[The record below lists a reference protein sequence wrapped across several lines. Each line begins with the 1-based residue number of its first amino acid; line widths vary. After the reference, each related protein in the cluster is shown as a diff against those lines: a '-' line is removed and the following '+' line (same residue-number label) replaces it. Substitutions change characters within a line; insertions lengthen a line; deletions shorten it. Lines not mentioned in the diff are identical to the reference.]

1 MKELNKQD
9 IWALILGAAAI
20 ATGGG
25 GSAPSYEQFSAT
37 IDPILNEGHT
47 PKLIDPKELKNDD
60 LIFMDVGCGG
70 GIEREYQEKYMRY
83 LPQDAWQK
91 QYELVYPINSW
102 SEYVNMR
109 KSEGHLK
116 ALEELVGGEPMAYLG
131 FEVGPLDAGQLLDA
145 AKRGL
150 PLLDADCAGYRS
162 VPELSLTKLNVIDA
176 PITPYTIGTSWGAL
190 IIGKKVLSHQRWEDI
205 CRAVATRSG
214 GGCSPAISM
223 TGKTV
228 KDGTAHNTFTLA
240 IDVGK
245 AIIDAREK
253 GKDPIEAVVDSSGG
267 YKIFEGKIGGFTSE
281 RKGSFNWGNV
291 WIEGDEDYA
300 GKTMRIWYKN
310 ENQVS
315 WIDEEVF
322 VTCPDPFTVVDK
334 ETGLGLSN
342 FRTEWWTQGR
352 EVAVTAMKAHEFW
365 RTEKG
370 LKIYCPKH
378 FGFDIEHVHIEKI
391 LG

>member
-1 MKELNKQD
+1 MKELSKQD

-25 GSAPSYEQFSAT
+25 GSAPSYEQFSAA
-37 IDPILNEGHT
+37 IDPVFNEGHT

-176 PITPYTIGTSWGAL
+176 PITPYTIGTSWGDL

-214 GGCSPAISM
+214 GGWKRGLWVTEGFGELKMSDRSFNLF
-223 TGKTV
+223 K
-228 KDGTAHNTFTLA
+228 KL
-240 IDVGK
+240 
-245 AIIDAREK
+245 
-253 GKDPIEAVVDSSGG
+253 
-267 YKIFEGKIGGFTSE
+267 EGKQAAINGMTQIRAGVIRPEIIVPLDFDSDSEEDADDLLSEGMTAGTPLRIIAEPYFGEIGELLNLPVQLQS
-281 RKGSFNWGNV
+281 V
-291 WIEGDEDYA
+291 
-300 GKTMRIWYKN
+300 
-310 ENQVS
+310 
-315 WIDEEVF
+315 
-322 VTCPDPFTVVDK
+322 
-334 ETGLGLSN
+334 ETGSLVRVLDVMLKNGKK
-342 FRTEWWTQGR
+342 
-352 EVAVTAMKAHEFW
+352 VTVPRANVE
-365 RTEKG
+365 
-370 LKIYCPKH
+370 I
-378 FGFDIEHVHIEKI
+378 IEE
-391 LG
+391 